1 MSSHFAPQQPQDQ
14 QFNQPVNQFQT
25 QQFNQPKP
33 KSAAAIVALVLGI
46 VGLVSSWVPILNNLS
61 FFLALIGLVFGIVG
75 LVGTIRGKKSGKGLA
90 IASLL
95 ICVIAC
101 AIVLATQSAY
111 SAAINKSTKS
121 VVSSSNTS
129 STSTSTTG
137 AAASSGDAEKYTIED
152 EEFVEDTYNCKITG
166 IYTNKSGAKQSY
178 VQVSYTLFD
187 ADGNQIGTAFANTN
201 NLEDGGTWKFEASTL
216 KNADEIASWKFSEVS
231 AF

>member
-1 MSSHFAPQQPQDQ
+1 MSDQNSTSQPQ
-14 QFNQPVNQFQT
+14 
-25 QQFNQPKP
+25 P
-33 KSAAAIVALVLGI
+33 KSTAAIVGLVLGI
-46 VGLVSSWVPILNNLS
+46 IGLVSSWVPIINN
-61 FFLALIGLVFGIVG
+61 FAFILAGVGLVFGIVG
-75 LVGTIRGKKSGKGLA
+75 LVGTLRGKKAGKGLA
-90 IASLL
+90 IASVVV
-95 ICVIAC
+95 CVVAC

-111 SAAINKSTKS
+111 SKAIDEASKS
-121 VVSSSNTS
+121 VVSSSSTS
-129 STSTSTTG
+129 STAASSTDSASSGTDSSAS
-137 AAASSGDAEKYTIED
+137 AAASSDADKYSIEG

-216 KNADEIASWKFSEVS
+216 KNAEEIASWKFGEVT